1 MKAAAVVLTLF
12 FLTVPQSAQQVTVMS
27 EEKCTIQGLVVDAIT
42 GQPLKRVQISLN
54 KVAEENSQPRNAS
67 TDAHGH
73 FSVDDLEPG
82 RYSVWV
88 NRNGYVAQAYGQ
100 RGPNRPGTLL
110 SLAQGQHLKDLV
122 FRLTPTAV
130 ISGLITDE
138 DGEPLIGVNVQAL
151 RYSYMN
157 GRRQL
162 SQTGGTSTND
172 LGEYRLAGLA
182 TGRYYVSATYL
193 SGNVGETAEEGYVPF
208 YYPGTSDAD
217 GATEIELR
225 PGDGVGGIDITLS
238 PVHTVRVRGRI
249 TDAVGGKPARDVGVA
264 LMAQRGGMSF
274 AVGHVSVDKAKGTFE
289 IRGVPPGSYVLFAQQ
304 WNNPYLNKPL
314 VGQEQLEVGETDIED
329 VNLVIGP
336 GVEVSGRVRAEGK
349 AELNFS
355 KLNVFLQSR
364 EDLIMMMGNRGDSV
378 KPDGTFILKGIPEGA
393 YSIHL
398 FGAPEDFYLKSA
410 RQGGQDVLNVGLSI
424 KGAAASGTLELTLSS
439 GGGQIDGVVLNQQQ
453 QPFAGATVALV
464 PEPNRRGQ
472 TRLYMNGNSDEYG
485 RFTLRG
491 VTPGDYKLFAWEEV
505 EGDAYENSD
514 FLPPYEHRGK
524 PVRLDEGARLNV
536 QLQLIPVAEG
546 SP

>member
-1 MKAAAVVLTLF
+1 MKATAVVLTLF
-12 FLTVPQSAQQVTVMS
+12 FLTVPQSAQQVAVMS

-54 KVAEENSQPRNAS
+54 KVAEGNSQPRNAS

-73 FSVDDLEPG
+73 FAVDDLEPG
-82 RYSVWV
+82 RYSLWV

-122 FRLTPTAV
+122 FRLTRTAV

-208 YYPGTSDAD
+208 YYPGTSDPD

-225 PGDGVGGIDITLS
+225 PGDGVVGIDITLS

-249 TDAVGGKPARDVGVA
+249 TDAITGKPARDVNVWLAGHHGGV
-264 LMAQRGGMSF
+264 SF
-274 AVGHVSVDKAKGTFE
+274 SAGQVSMDNAKGTFE
-289 IRGVPPGSYVLFAQQ
+289 IRGVPPGSYTLSAQV

-314 VGQEQLEVGETDIED
+314 VGHEQLEVGETDVED

-336 GVEVSGRVRAEGK
+336 GVEVSGRVRAEGD
-349 AELNFS
+349 AALSFS
-355 KLNVFLQSR
+355 NLRFFLQPR
-364 EDLIMMMGNRGDSV
+364 DDVMMMSTQGDSV
-378 KPDGTFILKGIPEGA
+378 KPDGTFILKDIPEGA

-424 KGAAASGTLELTLSS
+424 KRAAAAGTLELTLSS

-514 FLPPYEHRGK
+514 FLRPYEHRGK
-524 PVRLDEGARLNV
+524 PVHVDEAARLNV